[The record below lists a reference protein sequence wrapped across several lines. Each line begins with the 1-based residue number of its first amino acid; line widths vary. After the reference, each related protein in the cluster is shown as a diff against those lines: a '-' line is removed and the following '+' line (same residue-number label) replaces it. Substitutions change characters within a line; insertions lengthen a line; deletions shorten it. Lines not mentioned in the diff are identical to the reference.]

1 MATTKGKIMKT
12 AIYTRVSTYDQQT
25 LDMQL
30 ERCREYCLSRGWE
43 IVIEI
48 KEVGSGAKK
57 RPKRE
62 VLLKQCRQRNIDVVV
77 VWKLDRWGRSVS
89 DVVGSLQE
97 LLELG
102 VFFVSITEALDFS
115 TAMGRAMSGL
125 LAVFAE
131 FERELIS
138 ERVKAGLSQAR
149 LKGKRLG
156 RPSVV
161 KGKEKEAREL
171 WVKHGNRSLVAKKL
185 GISRRSVSRIL
196 SC

>member
-1 MATTKGKIMKT
+1 MTKKA
-12 AIYTRVSTYDQQT
+12 AIYARVSTHDQQT

-30 ERCREYCLSRGWE
+30 EKCREYCSSRGWE
-43 IVIEI
+43 IALEI
-48 KEVGSGAKK
+48 KEIGSGAKK

-62 VLLKQCRQRNIDVVV
+62 DLLKLCRQRSLDCVV

-97 LLELG
+97 LQELR

-149 LKGKRLG
+149 LKGKKLG

-161 KGKEKEAREL
+161 EGKEDKVKDLWNQHQNKSLIAKE
-171 WVKHGNRSLVAKKL
+171 L

-196 SC
+196 SY

>member
-1 MATTKGKIMKT
+1 MEPLVKKKV
-12 AIYTRVSTYDQQT
+12 AIYARVSTHDQQT
-25 LDMQL
+25 LEIQL
-30 ERCREYCLSRGWE
+30 EKCREYCLSRGWE
-43 IVIEI
+43 IALEI

-57 RPKRE
+57 RLKRE
-62 VLLKQCRQRNIDVVV
+62 DLLKLCRQRKVDAVV

-97 LLELG
+97 LQELG

-138 ERVKAGLSQAR
+138 ERVKVGLYQAKR
-149 LKGKRLG
+149 KGKKLG

-161 KGKEKEAREL
+161 EGKEDKIREL
-171 WVKHGNRSLVAKKL
+171 WTDYQNKSLVAKKL
-185 GISRRSVSRIL
+185 GISRRTISRVL
-196 SC
+196 S